1 MTKIRELNRLG
12 QSIWYDNIRR
22 SLIESGELQSLID
35 DGVTGVTSNPS
46 IYEKA
51 IGGSDDYDE
60 AIAAMADSDQ
70 PAEAVYEALA
80 FADIRRTADLLRPIY
95 NQTNSLDGYVSLEVS
110 PSLANDTE
118 GTVAAA
124 RRLFATLDR
133 PNVMIK
139 VPATSAGLPA
149 IATLIGEGINVNVTL
164 IFSLANYEDVAEA
177 YIAGLER
184 LSTSDGDVSRVA
196 SVASFFVSRVDSAV
210 DQVLSAAGNSE
221 LQGKIAIANAK
232 VAYGRF
238 LEIFSGDRW
247 DKLVAKGA
255 RVQRPLWASTSTK
268 NPAYHD
274 TLYVDQLVGADTVN
288 TVPPATL
295 TAFLD
300 HGTTAASLGEHLDQA
315 QAQLQQLA
323 ELGIDLEAINQKLQ
337 EDGVAAFAKSFD
349 SLIASV
355 AEKRSRLNSLTEVPV

>member
-1 MTKIRELNRLG
+1 M
-12 QSIWYDNIRR
+12 
-22 SLIESGELQSLID
+22 
-35 DGVTGVTSNPS
+35 V
-46 IYEKA
+46 
-51 IGGSDDYDE
+51 
-60 AIAAMADSDQ
+60 DSDQ
-70 PAEAVYEALA
+70 SAEAIYETLA

-95 NQTNSLDGYVSLEVS
+95 NRTNGLDGYVSLEVS
-110 PSLANDTE
+110 PWLANDTE

-124 RRLFATLDR
+124 RRLFAALDR

-149 IATLIGEGINVNVTL
+149 VETLIGEGINVNVTL

-184 LSTSDGDVSRVA
+184 LATTGGDVSRVA

-210 DQVLSAAGNSE
+210 DQELAAEGNSE

-232 VAYGRF
+232 VAYDLFR
-238 LEIFSGDRW
+238 EIFRGDRW
-247 DKLVAKGA
+247 DKLAVAGA
-255 RVQRPLWASTSTK
+255 NVQRPLWASTSTK

-300 HGTTAASLGEHLDQA
+300 HGTTDGTLDEHLDQA
-315 QAQLQQLA
+315 RTQLQQLSD
-323 ELGIDLEAINQKLQ
+323 LGIDLEAINQKLQ
-337 EDGVAAFAKSFD
+337 DDGVAAFAKSFD
-349 SLIASV
+349 SLITSV
-355 AEKRSRLNSLTEVPV
+355 AEKRSRLNSLAEVLI